1 MASAEAVANSVRE
14 TVQARELVKRST
26 GESLGRVTMSLGI
39 AQFQPGDNAASL
51 IERSDACLYEAK
63 RNGRNRVITE
73 CHRIAAPQAQAG

>member
-1 MASAEAVANSVRE
+1 
-14 TVQARELVKRST
+14 
-26 GESLGRVTMSLGI
+26 MSLGI